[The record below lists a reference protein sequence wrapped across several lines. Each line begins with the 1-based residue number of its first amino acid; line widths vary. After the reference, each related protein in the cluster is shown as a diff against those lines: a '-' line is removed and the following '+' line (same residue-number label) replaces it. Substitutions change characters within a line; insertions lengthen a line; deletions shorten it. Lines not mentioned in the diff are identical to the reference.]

1 MSLSELAA
9 LARRHAVALTVVLLL
24 AAATAYTFKH
34 TPPSYQESGT
44 VVLTAPGSG
53 PYSTF
58 GAPLITT
65 GELIVDWIMGPQG
78 QQQLHQ
84 DGVTDGFDIALVNY
98 ANQEFPY
105 YGAPYLT
112 LSASAENPAAAHRA
126 FTTVTRIF
134 DDYLAARQRQEGVLP
149 SFRIS
154 TTVIADTGPLIQP
167 GSRIRS
173 FAGLVMLTV
182 VAAYL
187 VLRFLDRHPIRPRD
201 LLLSQR
207 RGWTRPAARGSVAAP
222 ARPDTS

>member
-1 MSLSELAA
+1 VSLSELAA
-9 LARRHAVALTVVLLL
+9 LAQRHAVAVTVVLIV

-34 TPPSYQESGT
+34 SPPTYRESAT

-58 GAPLITT
+58 GSSLVTT
-65 GELIVDWIMGPQG
+65 GEVVVDWMMGAQG

-98 ANQEFPY
+98 SNQEFPY

-112 LSASAENPAAAHRA
+112 LSASADNLAATHRT
-126 FTTVTRIF
+126 FTTVMRIF
-134 DDYLAARQRQEGVLP
+134 GDYLAARQRQDGILP
-149 SFRIS
+149 ADRIG
-154 TTVIADTGPLIQP
+154 TKVIGDTGPLFQP

-173 FAGLVMLTV
+173 FAGLAILTL

-187 VLRFLDRHPIRPRD
+187 VLRFLDRYPIRPRS
-201 LLLSQR
+201 LLRYQPRGFPRAVARGPVAGPAR
-207 RGWTRPAARGSVAAP
+207 RG
-222 ARPDTS
+222 TS